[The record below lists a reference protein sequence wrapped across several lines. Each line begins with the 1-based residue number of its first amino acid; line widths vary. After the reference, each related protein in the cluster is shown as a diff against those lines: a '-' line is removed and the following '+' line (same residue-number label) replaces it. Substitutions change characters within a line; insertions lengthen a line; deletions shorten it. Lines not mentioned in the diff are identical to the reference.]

1 MAKKS
6 SDLIVGLHPLEEAI
20 DSGKTINKIMV
31 KKGIG
36 PNVNDVL
43 KKARTSGIFIQYVP
57 VEKLNRVYRGN
68 HQGII
73 AFASPVEYHEISS
86 LVMTLF
92 ENGKTPFIV
101 VLDSITDVRNFG
113 AIART
118 AECAGV
124 DAIVI
129 PSRGSVFISDD
140 AIKTSAGALHKIPVC
155 KVDDLK
161 NTVLYLKQSGI
172 SVVSVSEK
180 ASEFYFQ
187 CSNEFNSPI
196 ALIMGSEESGISD
209 ELIRISDKMVK
220 IPMVGTI
227 DSLNVG
233 VAFGIVAFEVTK
245 VRQQTE

>member
-1 MAKKS
+1 MAKKNS
-6 SDLIVGLHPLEEAI
+6 NLIVGLHPLQEAI
-20 DSGKTINKIMV
+20 ESGKTINKIMV

-36 PNVNDVL
+36 SNVNEVL
-43 KKARTSGIFIQYVP
+43 KQARDRGVFIQYVP
-57 VEKLNRVYRGN
+57 NEKLNKVYRGN

-73 AFASPVEYHEISS
+73 AFASPVEYHDISGI
-86 LVMTLF
+86 VMGLF
-92 ENGKTPFIV
+92 EEGKNPFIV
-101 VLDSITDVRNFG
+101 LLDGVTDVRNFG

-161 NTVLYLKQSGI
+161 KTAEYLKQSGI
-172 SVVSVSEK
+172 SVVSVTEK
-180 ASEFYFQ
+180 AVEDYYQGTEIYS
-187 CSNEFNSPI
+187 SPV
-196 ALIMGSEESGISD
+196 ALIMGSEEKGISD
-209 ELIRISDKMVK
+209 SLIRLSDKMIK

-227 DSLNVG
+227 ESLNVG
-233 VAFGIVAFEVTK
+233 VAFGIVAFEIAK
-245 VRQQTE
+245 VRK